1 MTDPWTGLT
10 HMLSHPFMQH
20 AFLAGTAIAAA
31 AGLIGFFLVLRG
43 QVFTADALS
52 HVAFTGALAALAF
65 GLDPRLGLFTLTI
78 AVGIGMGLIGPGGRA
93 DDTVIGAVF
102 AWILGL
108 GVLFL
113 SIFTSQRSGGN
124 GNGAVSVLFGSILG
138 LSGPRAWLAAGI
150 AVAVILP
157 LLVVARPLLLCSV
170 DERVA
175 SAAGVPVRLLSLG
188 FLGLTGATAA
198 EASQVVGALLILGL
212 VAAPAAAASRLTTR
226 PFRAMTLSSAL
237 AIASVWIG
245 LTASYALPSTPPSFA
260 ILAVATAIFATS
272 AALQHMQTAR
282 WSADVVPDDIG
293 NELGLGAVDGQGQL
307 SVTDR

>member
-1 MTDPWTGLT
+1 MTAPWVGLAE
-10 HMLSHPFMQH
+10 MLSHPFMQH

-31 AGLIGFFLVLRG
+31 AGFIGFFLVLRG

-65 GLDPRLGLFTLTI
+65 GLDARLGLFTLTI
-78 AVGIGMGLIGPGGRA
+78 AIGVGMGLIGPGGRA

-113 SIFTSQRSGGN
+113 SIFTSQRSAGN
-124 GNGAVSVLFGSILG
+124 GNGAVAVLFGSILG

-150 AVAVILP
+150 ALGVIAA
-157 LLVVARPLLLCSV
+157 LLAMVRPLLLCSL

-175 SAAGVPVRLLSLG
+175 RAAGVPVRGLSLV
-188 FLGLTGATAA
+188 FLALTGATAA

-212 VAAPAAAASRLTTR
+212 IAGPAAAASRLTSR
-226 PFRAMTLSSAL
+226 PFHALTLSSIL
-237 AIASVWIG
+237 AVASVWIG

-260 ILAVATAIFATS
+260 ILAVATMTFAVAVAVSRHRPERRHAREDADIPRNTGSS
-272 AALQHMQTAR
+272 AYR
-282 WSADVVPDDIG
+282 P
-293 NELGLGAVDGQGQL
+293 
-307 SVTDR
+307 

>member
-1 MTDPWTGLT
+1 MTALWTGLA

-20 AFLAGTAIAAA
+20 AFLAGTAIGAA

-65 GLDPRLGLFTLTI
+65 GLDARLGLFTLTI
-78 AVGIGMGLIGPGGRA
+78 AVAIGMGLIGPGGRA

-108 GVLFL
+108 GVVFL
-113 SIFTSQRSGGN
+113 SLFTGRRSAGN

-150 AVAVILP
+150 ALTVIAA
-157 LLVVARPLLLCSV
+157 LLAMARPLLLCSL

-175 SAAGVPVRLLSLG
+175 RAAGVPVRLLSLG
-188 FLGLTGATAA
+188 FLSLAGTTAA

-212 VAAPAAAASRLTTR
+212 IAAPAAAASRLTTR
-226 PFRAMTLSSAL
+226 PYRAMALSSGL
-237 AIASVWIG
+237 AVASVWIG
-245 LTASYALPSTPPSFA
+245 LTASYALPNTPPSFA
-260 ILAVATAIFATS
+260 ILTVATAIFAAS
-272 AALQHMQTAR
+272 AALRRPRTSHR
-282 WSADVVPDDIG
+282 LEPSFG
-293 NELGLGAVDGQGQL
+293 
-307 SVTDR
+307 

>member
-1 MTDPWTGLT
+1 MTALWTGLA
-10 HMLSHPFMQH
+10 HLLSHPFMQH
-20 AFLAGTAIAAA
+20 AFLAGTAIGAA

-78 AVGIGMGLIGPGGRA
+78 AVAIGIGLIGPGGRA

-113 SIFTSQRSGGN
+113 SLFTSQRSAGN
-124 GNGAVSVLFGSILG
+124 GKGAVSVLFGSILG
-138 LSGPRAWLAAGI
+138 LSVPRAWLAAGI
-150 AVAVILP
+150 ALTVITA
-157 LLVVARPLLLCSV
+157 LLAMARPLLLCSL

-175 SAAGVPVRLLSLG
+175 RAAGVPVRLLSLG
-188 FLGLTGATAA
+188 FLGLAGTTAA

-212 VAAPAAAASRLTTR
+212 IAAPAAAASRLTTR
-226 PFRAMTLSSAL
+226 PYRAMALSSGL
-237 AIASVWIG
+237 AVASVWTG
-245 LTASYALPSTPPSFA
+245 LTASYALPNTPPSFA
-260 ILAVATAIFATS
+260 ILTVATALFAASTVIRRPRAS
-272 AALQHMQTAR
+272 HPLEP
-282 WSADVVPDDIG
+282 SFG
-293 NELGLGAVDGQGQL
+293 
-307 SVTDR
+307 

>member
-1 MTDPWTGLT
+1 MA

-31 AGLIGFFLVLRG
+31 AGLIGYFLVLRG

-78 AVGIGMGLIGPGGRA
+78 AVAIGMGLIGPGGRA

-150 AVAVILP
+150 AVTVTLS
-157 LLVVARPLLLCSV
+157 LLAMARPLLLCSL

-175 SAAGVPVRLLSLG
+175 HASGVPVRLLSLG
-188 FLGLTGATAA
+188 FLGLAGATAA

-212 VAAPAAAASRLTTR
+212 IAAPAAAASRLTTQ
-226 PFRAMTLSSAL
+226 PFMAMTLSSVL
-237 AIASVWIG
+237 AVASVWIG

-260 ILAVATAIFATS
+260 ILTVATTIFAASSTFRS
-272 AALQHMQTAR
+272 IAKKIGQHLR
-282 WSADVVPDDIG
+282 K
-293 NELGLGAVDGQGQL
+293 
-307 SVTDR
+307 

>member
-1 MTDPWTGLT
+1 
-10 HMLSHPFMQH
+10 MLSQPFMQH

-65 GLDPRLGLFTLTI
+65 GIDPRLGLFTLTI
-78 AVGIGMGLIGPGGRA
+78 AIGIGMGLLGPDGRA

-113 SIFTSQRSGGN
+113 SIFTSRHSAGN

-138 LSGPRAWLAAGI
+138 LSGPRAWLATGI
-150 AVAVILP
+150 AVAVILV
-157 LLVVARPLLLCSV
+157 LIVIARPLVLCSL
-170 DERVA
+170 DQRVA
-175 SAAGVPVRLLSLG
+175 QAVGIPVRPLSLV
-188 FLGLTGATAA
+188 FLGLTGATTA

-212 VAAPAAAASRLTTR
+212 IAAPAAAASRLTTR
-226 PFRAMTLSSAL
+226 PFRAMTLSAVL
-237 AIASVWIG
+237 AVASVWLG
-245 LTASYALPSTPPSFA
+245 LAASYALPSTPPSFA
-260 ILAVATAIFATS
+260 ILTIATTIFAASS
-272 AALQHMQTAR
+272 AVPRTPTR
-282 WSADVVPDDIG
+282 RRSAHVVADDVG
-293 NELGLGAVDGQGQL
+293 NKLGLGAVNGEGEL
-307 SVTDR
+307 AIADR